1 MTENLLNI
9 KKTKYRYFME
19 NVDLSKKRTAII
31 YTIPVD
37 KEPLPDSDE
46 LNRDYPTVEISNKKL
61 VEMIEKT
68 AKALIAFGI
77 KKGDVVTI
85 CQTNTPEILYMDY
98 ALNKIGAIANYIY
111 PNVTAEEMRYYLD
124 EMDSQYMFILD
135 DAPIKAN
142 VKKAVEGTGIKL
154 ISSSVIE
161 SFPKIFKTIASKK
174 APVSTETLKN
184 ETKWAEFIKNGKS
197 VDEAKEA
204 PYSPNATCSYVHT
217 SGTSSTPKA
226 VIETNENVNSV
237 VMNNRKSGMIFEVG
251 SVCVQTIPQF
261 VEYGKTTNHICLSN
275 SLCLI
280 IIPEMNPKNYYD
292 LINKFKPQFSYSTP
306 SHARELI
313 KRPTD
318 MSNTIGLCFGGDGFD
333 DIEEK
338 LNKYLKD
345 NGSTF
350 PAIQGYGSTEISA
363 AAISNAPHC
372 NKFGSIGK
380 PLGET
385 KAIIVNPGT
394 FDIIDEPDTIGE
406 LCLTGP
412 GVTMGYAG
420 NSKEETD
427 KVFIRHPDGLIYVH
441 MGDLARRD
449 KDGFYY
455 YEGRIKNVIARKSF
469 KFAPKEIEDAIMS
482 HPKCTQCVVVG
493 KYDSEEGQVPS
504 AHIVLNDNS
513 QAEKTLDEI
522 VEIVNR
528 SVQEFHRPTVY
539 KIKSEIVRTRNNKTN
554 INALKIED
562 IATIPSEI
570 TDAVISLADNKDYD
584 YRLTLFSD
592 LEISDKNSIIDF
604 IETTAK
610 NEKVLNGKIEY
621 SFTLG
626 RSDRTIRQIT
636 D

>member
-1 MTENLLNI
+1 
-9 KKTKYRYFME
+9 
-19 NVDLSKKRTAII
+19 
-31 YTIPVD
+31 
-37 KEPLPDSDE
+37 
-46 LNRDYPTVEISNKKL
+46 
-61 VEMIEKT
+61 
-68 AKALIAFGI
+68 
-77 KKGDVVTI
+77 
-85 CQTNTPEILYMDY
+85 MDY

-124 EMDSQYMFILD
+124 EMNSQYMFILD

-142 VKKAVEGTGIKL
+142 VKKAVAETDIKL

-161 SFPKIFKTIASKK
+161 SFPKIFKAIAAKK
-174 APVSTETLKN
+174 APASTETLKN

-197 VDEAKEA
+197 VEEAEEA
-204 PYSPNATCSYVHT
+204 PYSPNVTCSYVHT

-226 VIETNENVNSV
+226 VVETNENTNCTTK
-237 VMNNRKSGMIFEVG
+237 NYELGGFYHQAGKKGL
-251 SVCVQTIPQF
+251 QTIPQF
-261 VEYGKTTNHICLSN
+261 VEYGKVTTHLY
-275 SLCLI
+275 LCKNVYLI

-292 LINKFKPQFSYSTP
+292 LISKFHPEYGYATP

-313 KRPTD
+313 KRQTD
-318 MSNTIGLCFGGDGFD
+318 MSNTVCLGFGGDGFD
-333 DIEEK
+333 DIEK
-338 LNKYLKD
+338 SLNKYLKD
-345 NGSTF
+345 NGSNTYAF
-350 PAIQGYGSTEISA
+350 QGYGSTEMSA
-363 AAISNAPHC
+363 VAISNLPNCHR
-372 NKFGSIGK
+372 FGSIGK

-449 KDGFYY
+449 KEGFYY

-504 AHIVLNDNS
+504 AHIVLNDDS
-513 QAEKTLDEI
+513 EAEKTLDEI
-522 VEIVNR
+522 VDIVNR
-528 SVQEFHRPTVY
+528 TVQEFHRPTIY
-539 KIKSEIVRTRNNKTN
+539 KVKSEIIRTRNNKIN

-570 TDAVISLADNKDYD
+570 TDAEIRLSDDKDYD
-584 YRLTLFSD
+584 YDLTLFSD
-592 LEISDKNSIIDF
+592 SEIEDKNRIVVF

-610 NEKVLNGKIEY
+610 NEKVLNGKIHY
-621 SFTLG
+621 SFIVG
-626 RSDRTIRQIT
+626 KSKNRIREIKA
-636 D
+636 